1 MLNFVSC
8 QHFQLIFYTLFI
20 FYHNVDG
27 YVSMLSSRQTE
38 ALRSSRAGTFIPAQE
53 REQLI
58 KTLLPDE
65 PTTPPAQ
72 TAKSKTRRTKS
83 KPIRS
88 TIRHGIHVFLYAAIQ
103 FFFGIYLH
111 IRMAARAIKYRI
123 YAIGFYHHRTP
134 ELIKQDVKPLG
145 KLPNH
150 LSVMLKV
157 NRDED
162 KRTNLQ
168 RLINEVGEVTAWC
181 ISAGIPTLSIY
192 ERTGMSYHGLAAID

>member
-1 MLNFVSC
+1 
-8 QHFQLIFYTLFI
+8 
-20 FYHNVDG
+20 
-27 YVSMLSSRQTE
+27 MLSARQAKALENSRSGAVISPEERVQLLKPFLPEDPPTPT
-38 ALRSSRAGTFIPAQE
+38 LPSTRSRSR
-53 REQLI
+53 RN
-58 KTLLPDE
+58 
-65 PTTPPAQ
+65 
-72 TAKSKTRRTKS
+72 KS

-88 TIRHGIHVFLYAAIQ
+88 TIRHGVHVFLYAAIQ

-145 KLPNH
+145 KLPKH
-150 LSVMLKV
+150 LSVMLKI

-192 ERTGMSYHGLAAID
+192 ERTGMKYHKEK

>member
-1 MLNFVSC
+1 VSLLSINLPYL
-8 QHFQLIFYTLFI
+8 FFLFYRYI
-20 FYHNVDG
+20 IDYA
-27 YVSMLSSRQTE
+27 SMLSSRQTE
-38 ALRSSRAGTFIPAQE
+38 ALRSSRSGAVIPAQE
-53 REQLI
+53 REELI
-58 KTLLPDE
+58 KSLLPDQ
-65 PTTPPAQ
+65 PQTPPVQ
-72 TAKSKTRRTKS
+72 PSKSRTRRNKS

-88 TIRHGIHVFLYAAIQ
+88 TIRHGVHVFLYAAIQ

-145 KLPNH
+145 KLPKH

-192 ERTGMSYHGLAAID
+192 ERTGA